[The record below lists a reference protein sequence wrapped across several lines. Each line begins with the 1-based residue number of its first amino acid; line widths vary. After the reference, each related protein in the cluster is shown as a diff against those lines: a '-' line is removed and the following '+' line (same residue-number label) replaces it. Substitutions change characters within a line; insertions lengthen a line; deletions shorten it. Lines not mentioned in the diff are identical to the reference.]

1 MSRAVEVARARILA
15 QGGTLVDPK
24 GGPPPGFHERGLALK
39 EELDRQYFVGTPGSR
54 LFGAAP
60 GGALRDLVVPP
71 AWELLCTLRGVR

>member
-15 QGGTLVDPK
+15 QGGVLTDPK

-54 LFGAAP
+54 VLGAAP
-60 GGALRDLVVPP
+60 TGALRDLLVPS
-71 AWELLCTLRGVR
+71 AEELLRTLRGVR